1 MNTAFTITF
10 LIMVENELVHL
21 IKILISNLR
30 IFVIDMVWLKKNI
43 QHDNFIRK
51 QTTIG
56 FRFGEALPL
65 VVLDLSV
72 VIWFNY
78 LPYKLR
84 YSMKSKKSF
93 TNTWCALIHLLPY
106 YVFFHYGYSKLIAQ
120 GKRPQPL

>member
-56 FRFGEALPL
+56 FRFDEALPL

-78 LPYKLR
+78 LLR
-84 YSMKSKKSF
+84 LQ
-93 TNTWCALIHLLPY
+93 A
-106 YVFFHYGYSKLIAQ
+106 
-120 GKRPQPL
+120 

>member
-78 LPYKLR
+78 LLYKLR
-84 YSMKSKKSF
+84 YSIRSKKSF
-93 TNTWCALIHLLPY
+93 TNTWCALYPALPY
-106 YVFFHYGYSKLIAQ
+106 LVMPVNS
-120 GKRPQPL
+120 RR